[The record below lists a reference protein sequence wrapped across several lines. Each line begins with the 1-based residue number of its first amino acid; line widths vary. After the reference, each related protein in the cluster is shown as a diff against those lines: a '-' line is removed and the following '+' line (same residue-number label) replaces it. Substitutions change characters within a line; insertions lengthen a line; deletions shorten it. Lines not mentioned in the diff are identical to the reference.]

1 MNDNISRQKLYKAIS
16 DGDYTT
22 GNIFKDMELQQ
33 FIKDQPPAE
42 CVPLSEVYRVIAG
55 HSDYHGDN
63 ILAALTCIAAGK
75 EVKPVR
81 PLPADVPDTN
91 VGKWIPCSEGTLPA
105 NGRTVPVTNEVSK
118 GKRYMTTAT
127 YYVKKGVVD
136 DYEWTGEGFYQYDSE
151 YGYGRLHDVVAWLNV
166 EPYKEP

>member
-33 FIKDQPPAE
+33 FIKDQPSTE

-91 VGKWIPCSEGTLPA
+91 VGEITKTQAIEALETL
-105 NGRTVPVTNEVSK
+105 K
-118 GKRYMTTAT
+118 T
-127 YYVKKGVVD
+127 YCDQYLREDGVVADYTRSCDSCPLCDWCWYDREHLTPD
-136 DYEWTGEGFYQYDSE
+136 DWQIPQERTEE
-151 YGYGRLHDVVAWLNV
+151 
-166 EPYKEP
+166 

>member
-1 MNDNISRQKLYKAIS
+1 MSIISRQKLINDITA
-16 DGDYTT
+16 GEYTT

-33 FIKDQPPAE
+33 FIKDQPPADQ

-81 PLPADVPDTN
+81 PLPA
-91 VGKWIPCSEGTLPA
+91 
-105 NGRTVPVTNEVSK
+105 
-118 GKRYMTTAT
+118 
-127 YYVKKGVVD
+127 
-136 DYEWTGEGFYQYDSE
+136 
-151 YGYGRLHDVVAWLNV
+151 
-166 EPYKEP
+166 EPYKGAE

>member
-1 MNDNISRQKLYKAIS
+1 MNINRQKLINDITA
-16 DGDYTT
+16 GEYTT

-55 HSDYHGDN
+55 HSNYHGDN
-63 ILAALTCIAAGK
+63 ILAALTCMAVGK

-91 VGKWIPCSEGTLPA
+91 VGEWIPCSDSPKESGYYMA
-105 NGRTVPVTNEVSK
+105 CIYESEVDNYDFRK
-118 GKRYMTTAT
+118 TWFAH
-127 YYVKKGVVD
+127 VD
-136 DYEWTGEGFYQYDSE
+136 DYDIEESEWRELYDSE
-151 YGYGRLHDVVAWLNV
+151 TVTAWMPLPK
-166 EPYKEP
+166 PYKGE